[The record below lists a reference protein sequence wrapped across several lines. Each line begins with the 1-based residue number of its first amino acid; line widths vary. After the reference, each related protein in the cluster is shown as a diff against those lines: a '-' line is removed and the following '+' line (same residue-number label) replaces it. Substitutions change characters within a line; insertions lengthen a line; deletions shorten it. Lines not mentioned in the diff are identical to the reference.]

1 MFDEK
6 NQEQVVEETLE
17 ASEIQNVEKASA
29 DDASTTT
36 ADNVAEIADY
46 LNPELFNDVKTLSDS
61 DLDENSNPTEVSDEL
76 EKKYSSTFGD
86 ISEHSLI
93 EGRVVGMNDR
103 DVLIDIGFKSEG
115 IIDRSEFKAD
125 DLPVIGDQVEVYL
138 EFIEDASGNTI
149 LSKEKADFMRRW
161 KELKD
166 AFESEKIIKGK
177 IVRRIKGGLIVD
189 LGVVQ
194 AFLPGSQVDV
204 RPIQDF
210 DIYLDRE
217 IEIRIVKFNESRKN
231 IVVSHK
237 VILED
242 SLQEQREALFKELEV
257 GSILEGRVKNVT
269 DFGVFVDLGGIDGLL
284 HITDLSW
291 GRVNHPSEVLSM
303 NDLITVKVIEYDEDR
318 KRVSLG
324 LKQLAPHPWEDV
336 EIKYPIGNVV
346 KGKVV
351 SLTNYGCFIELEP
364 GVEGLVHVSE
374 ISWTKHIKNPSEVYN
389 MGDDV
394 DAKVLSIDIEDKK
407 ISLGV
412 KQLTPDP
419 WDEIEEKYMVGTV
432 HKAIVQNL
440 TQFGAF
446 AALEEGI
453 DGLVHVSDLSWTK
466 VVKHP
471 KEVVEKD
478 QEIEVRIL
486 EISRENRRI
495 SLGFKQVGDDP
506 WPDIVNHYEAGKE
519 VSGEIIRVLDKGIII
534 QLEMGVE
541 GIIPFG
547 KMSKK
552 DRRALA
558 NQYEIGANLSGIV
571 MKVSPEDKKVVL
583 YKEELAGAGNRTS
596 ANDEVKQYLTN
607 QKTDS
612 GEKLELP
619 QELIDIA
626 SQAEKDGIEDDSM
639 PLNLKS
645 KKKNRQPQWGWKFIL
660 KLNKPIESLIGQ
672 KLSLLF
678 GALGLALLLWIF
690 VVSQDEYT
698 LILDLPIEAR
708 NLNVQKAHKEEVP
721 S

>member
-1 MFDEK
+1 MFDNK
-6 NQEQVVEETLE
+6 NQESVVEETVE
-17 ASEIQNVEKASA
+17 NSEKQDDDMVSTENV
-29 DDASTTT
+29 STPT
-36 ADNVAEIADY
+36 AEIIAEKIDY
-46 LNPELFNDVKTLSDS
+46 LNPALFQDVKVIKINELN
-61 DLDENSNPTEVSDEL
+61 ENSNFSEIDDEL
-76 EKKYSSTFGD
+76 EKKYSRTFGD
-86 ISEHSLI
+86 MSENSLI
-93 EGRVVGMNDR
+93 KGRVVGMNER

-115 IIDRSEFKAD
+115 IIDRSEFRED
-125 DLPVIGDQVEVYL
+125 ELPVIGDQVEVYL

-149 LSKEKADFMRRW
+149 LSKEKADFLRRW
-161 KELKD
+161 QELKD
-166 AFESEKIIKGK
+166 AFENETILAGK
-177 IVRRIKGGLIVD
+177 IVRRIKGGLIMD

-204 RPIQDF
+204 RPILDF
-210 DIYLDRE
+210 DIYLDKE
-217 IEIRIVKFNESRKN
+217 IEVRIVKFNEARKN

-237 VILED
+237 IILED
-242 SLQEQREALFKELEV
+242 SLKEQREALFKELEV
-257 GSILEGRVKNVT
+257 GSILEGRVKNIT

-291 GRVNHPSEVLSM
+291 GRVNHPSEILSM
-303 NDLITVKVIEYDEDR
+303 NDSITVKVIEYDEER

-324 LKQLAPHPWEDV
+324 LKQLAPHPWEEV

-364 GVEGLVHVSE
+364 GVEGLIHVSE

-389 MGDDV
+389 MGDEV
-394 DAKVLSIDIEDKK
+394 DAKVLSIDTDDKK

-419 WDEIEEKYMVGTV
+419 WDVIEEKYMVGTV
-432 HKAIVQNL
+432 HKVTVQNL

-446 AALEEGI
+446 AELEEGI
-453 DGLVHVSDLSWTK
+453 DGLVHISDLSWTR
-466 VVKHP
+466 VIKHP
-471 KEVVEKD
+471 KEIVEKG
-478 QEIEVRIL
+478 QKIEIRIL
-486 EISRENRRI
+486 EVSRDNRRI
-495 SLGFKQVGDDP
+495 SLGYRQVEDDP
-506 WPDIVNHYEAGKE
+506 WPEIVNFYEAGKE

-534 QLEMGVE
+534 KLEMDVE

-558 NQYEIGANLSGIV
+558 SQYEVGANLSGIV

-583 YKEELAGAGNRTS
+583 YKEELAGASNRTS

-619 QELIDIA
+619 QELLDIA
-626 SQAEKDGIEDDSM
+626 SQAEKEGTEDVDSEPELEEKIE
-639 PLNLKS
+639 
-645 KKKNRQPQWGWKFIL
+645 
-660 KLNKPIESLIGQ
+660 E
-672 KLSLLF
+672 
-678 GALGLALLLWIF
+678 
-690 VVSQDEYT
+690 
-698 LILDLPIEAR
+698 
-708 NLNVQKAHKEEVP
+708 
-721 S
+721 

>member
-1 MFDEK
+1 MFE
-6 NQEQVVEETLE
+6 EQDKEQAAEETLVHSGEQNKDEVSAQE
-17 ASEIQNVEKASA
+17 ASSA
-29 DDASTTT
+29 T
-36 ADNVAEIADY
+36 AENVAEILDY
-46 LNPELFNDVKTLSDS
+46 LDPRLFKDIKILNETDFDDKG
-61 DLDENSNPTEVSDEL
+61 NSNEIDIEL
-76 EKKYSSTFGD
+76 ENKYSSTFGD

-115 IIDRSEFKAD
+115 IIDRSEFKVD
-125 DLPVIGDQVEVYL
+125 DLPEIGDQVEVYL

-166 AFESEKIIKGK
+166 AYESEKIITGK

-237 VILED
+237 IILED

-257 GSILEGRVKNVT
+257 GSILEGRVKNIT
-269 DFGVFVDLGGIDGLL
+269 DFGVFIDLGGIDGLL

-303 NDLITVKVIEYDEDR
+303 NDSINVKVIEYDEER

-336 EIKYPIGNVV
+336 EIKYPIGNIVQ
-346 KGKVV
+346 GKVV

-389 MGDDV
+389 MGDEV
-394 DAKVLSIDIEDKK
+394 DAKVLSIDSEDKK

-432 HKAIVQNL
+432 HKAVVQNL

-471 KEVVEKD
+471 KEIVEKD

-495 SLGFKQVGDDP
+495 SLGFRQVEDDP
-506 WPDIVNHYEAGKE
+506 WPNIVNHYEAGKE

-558 NQYEIGANLSGIV
+558 TQYEIGANLSGIV
-571 MKVSPEDKKVVL
+571 MKVSPEDKKVIL
-583 YKEELAGAGNRTS
+583 YKEELAGSGNRTS

-607 QKTDS
+607 QKTNS

-619 QELIDIA
+619 QELLDIA
-626 SQAEKDGIEDDSM
+626 SQAEKDGVENESSESELDEQIE
-639 PLNLKS
+639 
-645 KKKNRQPQWGWKFIL
+645 
-660 KLNKPIESLIGQ
+660 E
-672 KLSLLF
+672 
-678 GALGLALLLWIF
+678 
-690 VVSQDEYT
+690 
-698 LILDLPIEAR
+698 
-708 NLNVQKAHKEEVP
+708 
-721 S
+721 

>member
-1 MFDEK
+1 MFE
-6 NQEQVVEETLE
+6 EQNKEQAVEETLE
-17 ASEIQNVEKASA
+17 NSVDQNIEKVSTKDVPSA
-29 DDASTTT
+29 T
-36 ADNVAEIADY
+36 AENVAEILDY
-46 LNPELFNDVKTLSDS
+46 LDPELFKDIKILKDNDFDNKG
-61 DLDENSNPTEVSDEL
+61 NSDEIDIEL
-76 EKKYSSTFGD
+76 ENKYSSTFGD

-115 IIDRSEFKAD
+115 IIDRSEFKVD
-125 DLPVIGDQVEVYL
+125 DLPEIGDQVEVYL

-166 AFESEKIIKGK
+166 AYESEKIISGK

-237 VILED
+237 IILED

-257 GSILEGRVKNVT
+257 GSILDGRVKNIT

-303 NDLITVKVIEYDEDR
+303 NDSITVKVIEYDEER

-351 SLTNYGCFIELEP
+351 SLTNYGSFIELEP

-389 MGDDV
+389 MGAEV
-394 DAKVLSIDIEDKK
+394 DAKVLSIDSEDKK

-432 HKAIVQNL
+432 HKAVVQNL

-471 KEVVEKD
+471 KELVEKD

-486 EISRENRRI
+486 EVSRENRRI
-495 SLGFKQVGDDP
+495 SLGFRQVEDDP
-506 WPDIVNHYEAGKE
+506 WPGIVDYYDAGKE

-558 NQYEIGANLSGIV
+558 TQYEIGANLSGIV
-571 MKVSPEDKKVVL
+571 MKVSPEDKKVIL
-583 YKEELAGAGNRTS
+583 FKEELAGAGNRTS

-619 QELIDIA
+619 QELLDIA
-626 SQAEKDGIEDDSM
+626 SQAEKDGEG
-639 PLNLKS
+639 N
-645 KKKNRQPQWGWKFIL
+645 
-660 KLNKPIESLIGQ
+660 ESSG
-672 KLSLLF
+672 SE
-678 GALGLALLLWIF
+678 
-690 VVSQDEYT
+690 SDE
-698 LILDLPIEAR
+698 
-708 NLNVQKAHKEEVP
+708 QKEE
-721 S
+721 

>member
-1 MFDEK
+1 MFE
-6 NQEQVVEETLE
+6 NQTEEQVVEEVLDTPE
-17 ASEIQNVEKASA
+17 NTDVEKTSA
-29 DDASTTT
+29 EEAP
-36 ADNVAEIADY
+36 AAPAEVVAEIKDY
-46 LNPELFNDVKTLSDS
+46 LNPELFQDVRVVDKNELEHDNESG
-61 DLDENSNPTEVSDEL
+61 SDEVNTEL
-76 EKKYSSTFGD
+76 KNLYSNTFGD

-93 EGRVVGMNDR
+93 EGRVVGMNER

-115 IIDRSEFKAD
+115 IIDRSEFNED
-125 DLPVIGDQVEVYL
+125 ELPAIGDQVEVYL

-161 KELKD
+161 KELHD
-166 AFESEKIIKGK
+166 AFENETIITGT

-210 DIYLDRE
+210 DMYLDKE
-217 IEIRIVKFNESRKN
+217 IELRIVKFNESRKN

-237 VILED
+237 IILED
-242 SLQEQREALFKELEV
+242 SLKEQRDALFKELEV
-257 GSILEGRVKNVT
+257 GSILEGRVKNIT

-291 GRVNHPSEVLSM
+291 GRVNHPSEVIEM
-303 NDLITVKVIEYDEDR
+303 NDAITVKVIEYDEER

-324 LKQLAPHPWEDV
+324 LKQLAPHPWDEV
-336 EIKYPIGNVV
+336 EIKYPIGNVI

-364 GVEGLVHVSE
+364 GVEGLIHVSE
-374 ISWTKHIKNPSEVYN
+374 ISWTKHIKNPSEVYS
-389 MGDDV
+389 MGDGV
-394 DAKVLSIDIEDKK
+394 DAKVLSIDTDERK

-419 WDEIEEKYMVGTV
+419 WDEIEEKFMVGTV
-432 HKAIVQNL
+432 HKCTVQNL

-446 AALEEGI
+446 AELEEGI

-466 VVKHP
+466 VIKHP
-471 KEVVEKD
+471 KEVVEKG

-486 EISRENRRI
+486 EVSRENRRI
-495 SLGFKQVGDDP
+495 SLGYRQVSDDP
-506 WPDIVNHYEAGKE
+506 WPEIMNFYEAGKE

-534 QLEMGVE
+534 QLENEVE

-558 NQYEIGANLSGIV
+558 GQYEVGANLSGIV

-583 YKEELAGAGNRTS
+583 YKEELAGTGKRTS
-596 ANDEVKQYLTN
+596 AADEVKQYLSN
-607 QKTDS
+607 QETDS

-619 QELIDIA
+619 QELLDLT
-626 SQAEKDGIEDDSM
+626 SHAEKDGVDDT
-639 PLNLKS
+639 PTE
-645 KKKNRQPQWGWKFIL
+645 P
-660 KLNKPIESLIGQ
+660 ESESEQ
-672 KLSLLF
+672 
-678 GALGLALLLWIF
+678 
-690 VVSQDEYT
+690 
-698 LILDLPIEAR
+698 
-708 NLNVQKAHKEEVP
+708 EE
-721 S
+721 